1 MNSRRFQQVIEE
13 RNQYRAANRFLL
25 FLVLVLLASLIV
37 ILAVFDP
44 QALGFCVLIV
54 LGLLMVAYFV
64 GGVLWVKE
72 RRNLGE

>member
-1 MNSRRFQQVIEE
+1 MNPRRFQHVIEE
-13 RNQYRAANRFLL
+13 RNQYRTANRFLL
-25 FLVLVLLASLIV
+25 FLVLVLLASLMV

-64 GGVLWVKE
+64 GGVLWCSS
-72 RRNLGE
+72 RRDVE